1 MIHEY
6 CEKVIEMAIQSSP
19 KWLLNSDNLV
29 WMDNDKQALKI
40 L

>member
-6 CEKVIEMAIQSSP
+6 REKLVAMAIQSSP
-19 KWLLNSDNLV
+19 KRFLNSDGLV
-29 WMDNDKQALKI
+29 WMDNDKQALKK